1 MQIYRHNHAAD
12 PNLNKRQRSLFF
24 CVDRHVDRF
33 LVHVLIFNLL
43 HLVCQSQLFIFL
55 SPTAF
60 TIFSFLAPD
69 VISISV
75 PGPQRDDSQLRKC
88 FLRFRPSSKWEHFNS
103 TIKHW
108 RGTPTK
114 SHKFDKCIFVFCDR
128 ENCSTHKNR
137 GIVNTS
143 NSRGQYKTNSKGDK
157 NTQ

>member
-1 MQIYRHNHAAD
+1 MWTDMWTDFLFMFSFLTSCILTRCA
-12 PNLNKRQRSLFF
+12 NLSFSYFSLPQLSLFF
-24 CVDRHVDRF
+24 LSWLQMLSVF
-33 LVHVLIFNLL
+33 Q
-43 HLVCQSQLFIFL
+43 CQG
-55 SPTAF
+55 PREMTVNWGNAF
-60 TIFSFLAPD
+60 
-69 VISISV
+69 
-75 PGPQRDDSQLRKC
+75 
-88 FLRFRPSSKWEHFNS
+88 SSKWEHFNS

-108 RGTPTK
+108 RGTPVFDYILNRYYTIYVTTLLLK

>member
-1 MQIYRHNHAAD
+1 M
-12 PNLNKRQRSLFF
+12 
-24 CVDRHVDRF
+24 
-33 LVHVLIFNLL
+33 
-43 HLVCQSQLFIFL
+43 CQSQLFIFL

-108 RGTPTK
+108 RGTPVFDYILNRYYTIYVTTLLLK
-114 SHKFDKCIFVFCDR
+114 SRKFDKCIFVFCDR